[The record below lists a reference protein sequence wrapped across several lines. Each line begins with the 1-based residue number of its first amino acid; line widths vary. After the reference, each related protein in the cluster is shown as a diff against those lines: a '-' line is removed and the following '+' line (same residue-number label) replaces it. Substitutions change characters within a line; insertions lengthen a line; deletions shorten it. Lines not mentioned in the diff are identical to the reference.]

1 MYSDAESVH
10 KAKEELNDK
19 KLDEKYELPLYV
31 DFLQKKSE
39 RKRVVTTKQIE
50 NNNKLNQ
57 ENKDCNLYVKNLS
70 IELTEEKMKEIFS
83 KVGEVKSVKIDKY
96 ILQTKINGE
105 KVDIIDSRG
114 FGYVCFT
121 NAADAKKTIE
131 EFNEKKLQGFETS
144 HLPVLVSKFMPK
156 NERKQY
162 LSKLQEQQ
170 NNFVSF
176 LYISNL

>member
-31 DFLQKKSE
+31 DSLQKKSE
-39 RKRVVTTKQIE
+39 RKRVVTTKLIE

-70 IELTEEKMKEIFS
+70 IELTEEKMKEVFS

-105 KVDIIDSRG
+105 NQILLILGDLDT
-114 FGYVCFT
+114 F
-121 NAADAKKTIE
+121 
-131 EFNEKKLQGFETS
+131 
-144 HLPVLVSKFMPK
+144 VSPMQLML
-156 NERKQY
+156 RKQQKNSMRKNY
-162 LSKLQEQQ
+162 RDLRQIIFQFQ
-170 NNFVSF
+170 
-176 LYISNL
+176 